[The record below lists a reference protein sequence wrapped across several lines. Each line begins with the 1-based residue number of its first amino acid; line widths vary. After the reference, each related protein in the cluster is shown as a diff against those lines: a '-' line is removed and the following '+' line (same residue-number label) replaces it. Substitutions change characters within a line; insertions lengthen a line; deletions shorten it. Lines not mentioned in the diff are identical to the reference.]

1 MCGIFGYLHFNKT
14 QISLKKRKELLQYFA
29 ETQHRGPEHSV
40 FKNIIPSGVIG
51 FHRLRII
58 DIQHGTQPFHN
69 EEETVFCICN
79 GEIYNHE
86 DLKDEFELETKSMSD
101 CEVIFSYY
109 MKYGGDKL
117 INQFIQQLDGV
128 YTFCIIDLRGKSPT
142 VIMSRDPFGVRSL
155 YFVETVNRDTK
166 SVEELYFAS
175 ELKSIQTRDEIV
187 QDFKAG
193 YIYTINDE
201 GISEYTPNTS
211 VISTC
216 LTNTY
221 LTQDCRTTDIKNHME
236 NKYVQFQVRKYFEIA
251 IKKRLMSNRPIGCLL
266 SGGLDSSL
274 VAALVAKYIAP
285 RRIHTFS
292 IGMEGATDLKYA
304 RMVAKHIN
312 SIHHEVIVTEKEMLE
327 AIPEVIYHIES
338 WDETTVLASVPMYL
352 LCKYIRETTDI
363 VVVFTGEGA
372 DELFGSYMYFHNAP
386 TLDDFQNETCRLL
399 GELQYYDV
407 LRCEKSIA
415 AHGLEARVPFLD
427 FGFVDIVAKLHPI
440 YKDPKCNKRNGKN
453 VGKFLMRHIFDDGL
467 LPSEVLWR
475 TKEAFSNGCSPLERD
490 WHAVVNEYCENM
502 TDIGTKYIVHTKHP
516 PKSKKGEYFLDIFGK
531 YFTQYAIRLIPGYWV
546 PRWSDGT
553 TDSSARTLDVYKN
566 LIQTEEKN
574 ANDAETKDILEDEPE
589 KI

>member
-40 FKNIIPSGVIG
+40 FKNITPSGVIG

-251 IKKRLMSNRPIGCLL
+251 IKKRLMSNLPI
-266 SGGLDSSL
+266 
-274 VAALVAKYIAP
+274 
-285 RRIHTFS
+285 
-292 IGMEGATDLKYA
+292 
-304 RMVAKHIN
+304 
-312 SIHHEVIVTEKEMLE
+312 
-327 AIPEVIYHIES
+327 
-338 WDETTVLASVPMYL
+338 
-352 LCKYIRETTDI
+352 
-363 VVVFTGEGA
+363 
-372 DELFGSYMYFHNAP
+372 
-386 TLDDFQNETCRLL
+386 
-399 GELQYYDV
+399 
-407 LRCEKSIA
+407 
-415 AHGLEARVPFLD
+415 
-427 FGFVDIVAKLHPI
+427 
-440 YKDPKCNKRNGKN
+440 
-453 VGKFLMRHIFDDGL
+453 
-467 LPSEVLWR
+467 
-475 TKEAFSNGCSPLERD
+475 
-490 WHAVVNEYCENM
+490 
-502 TDIGTKYIVHTKHP
+502 
-516 PKSKKGEYFLDIFGK
+516 
-531 YFTQYAIRLIPGYWV
+531 
-546 PRWSDGT
+546 
-553 TDSSARTLDVYKN
+553 
-566 LIQTEEKN
+566 
-574 ANDAETKDILEDEPE
+574 
-589 KI
+589 